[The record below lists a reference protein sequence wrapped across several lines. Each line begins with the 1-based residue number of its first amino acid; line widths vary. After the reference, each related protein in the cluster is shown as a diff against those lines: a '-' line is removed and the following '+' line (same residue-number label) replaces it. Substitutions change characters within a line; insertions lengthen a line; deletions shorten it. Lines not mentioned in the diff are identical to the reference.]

1 MGTVRFALGFDIANV
16 PSSCPVEASLTGRAE
31 HLVWDSGH
39 APTSRLK
46 GEGSHT
52 KSTLKRKII

>member
-16 PSSCPVEASLTGRAE
+16 PSSCPVEASLTGCVE

-46 GEGSHT
+46 GE
-52 KSTLKRKII
+52 